1 MTGKSGKPSFFHK
14 KFDKLHKQWDHS
26 NITFT
31 PEMVMGLFGDT
42 STSLR
47 LKLTTSLIQ
56 GLEKIIGD
64 DCPWSPKHIS
74 QLLTEEDICEIFLKG
89 GNGRIEN
96 GGISLSGE
104 TVQEFD
110 SNVKKLLSGCLACM
124 LGKLDRWID
133 EGVHIGVAYTSRMHG
148 FVQNAAN
155 N

>member
-14 KFDKLHKQWDHS
+14 KWDQLHKQWDHS

-31 PEMVMGLFGDT
+31 PEMVLGLFGDT

-64 DCPWSPKHIS
+64 DCPWSPKRIS

-89 GNGRIEN
+89 GNGRMEN
-96 GGISLSGE
+96 GGISVSGE

-124 LGKLDRWID
+124 LEKLDRWID
-133 EGVHIGVAYTSRMHG
+133 EGVHIGVERTSRMHG
-148 FVQNAAN
+148 FVKNAAN

>member
-14 KFDKLHKQWDHS
+14 KFDQLHKQWDHS

-64 DCPWSPKHIS
+64 DCPWSPKRIS
-74 QLLTEEDICEIFLKG
+74 QLLTEEDLCEVFLKG
-89 GNGRIEN
+89 GSGHIEN

-110 SNVKKLLSGCLACM
+110 DNVKKMLSGCLACM
-124 LGKLDRWID
+124 LKKLDHWID
-133 EGVHIGVAYTSRMHG
+133 EGGHIGVEKTLRMHG
-148 FVQNAAN
+148 FMKNAAN